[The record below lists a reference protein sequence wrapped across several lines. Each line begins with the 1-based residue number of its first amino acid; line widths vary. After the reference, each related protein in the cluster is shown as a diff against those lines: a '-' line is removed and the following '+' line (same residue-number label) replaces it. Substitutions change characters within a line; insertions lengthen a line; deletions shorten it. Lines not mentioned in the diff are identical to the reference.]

1 MIEIDTFGLKKEFAD
16 LGGDERTIKV
26 FSAGLGQ
33 EAVDNNSFLNLLC
46 QEVKTSYNGV
56 KFIDMESE
64 RFLRGGQTA
73 KVEGN
78 IRLLNFEKFWPLHW
92 IIFLGKNM
100 YLANNQ

>member
-1 MIEIDTFGLKKEFAD
+1 MIEIDTSGLKRDFSE
-16 LGGDERTIKV
+16 LGGDERTVKV

-46 QEVKTSYNGV
+46 QEVGKTYNGV

-64 RFLRGGQTA
+64 KFLRNGQKA

-78 IRLLNFEKFWPLHW
+78 LRLLTFEEYWPFH
-92 IIFLGKNM
+92 
-100 YLANNQ
+100 